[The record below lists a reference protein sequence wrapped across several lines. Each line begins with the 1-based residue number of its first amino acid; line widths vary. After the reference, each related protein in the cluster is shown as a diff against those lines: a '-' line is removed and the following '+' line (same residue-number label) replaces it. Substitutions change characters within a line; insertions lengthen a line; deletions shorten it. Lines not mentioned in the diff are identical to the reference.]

1 MKSPWFCPYCQQTS
15 RRRWNLSIHIQRQH
29 PGLYNPLP
37 EMKRDTH
44 LQRQHPGRDNPLPEM
59 KRVTAFDSYS
69 SKPMPE
75 SSNPFSSPND
85 WFDPASIFEKSAKF
99 QNLLQDIKQ
108 LNKTEIFFLL
118 MAINNLPNF
127 KNYSNSLF

>member
-1 MKSPWFCPYCQQTS
+1 
-15 RRRWNLSIHIQRQH
+15 
-29 PGLYNPLP
+29 
-37 EMKRDTH
+37 MKRDTH

-127 KNYSNSLF
+127 KNYTNSLF